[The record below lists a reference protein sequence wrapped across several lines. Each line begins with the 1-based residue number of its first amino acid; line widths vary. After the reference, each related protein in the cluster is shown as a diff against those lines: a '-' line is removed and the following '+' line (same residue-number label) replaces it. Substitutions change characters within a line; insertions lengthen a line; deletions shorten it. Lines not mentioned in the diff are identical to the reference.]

1 MQVAPTRNAS
11 YLAVILSG
19 GDWGF
24 AAIAVDLLTETR
36 LEGMLPRAT
45 GSNHTAMDT
54 PRRRLDPYRMAV
66 YALAAEVL

>member
-45 GSNHTAMDT
+45 GSNGYTPTTAR
-54 PRRRLDPYRMAV
+54 PLPYGSLRTGG
-66 YALAAEVL
+66 